1 MSSPPALRPGN
12 TGEAVRDLQRRLAAL
27 GYEVEPSEHGE
38 FGPLTSRAVR
48 EFQTRR
54 GLHVDGVCGVETWNA
69 LVESGFRLG
78 DRMLYFRHPMVR
90 GDDVAE
96 LQRQLNALGF
106 DAGRE
111 DGIFGGDTL
120 RALVDFQA
128 NVGLATDG
136 ICGPGTV
143 AGLRRVGSLAEG
155 SVASVRERDQL
166 RRNPGR
172 LGGRR
177 VYLAAAAGFEALGR
191 SVAHELDSLGAVTLL
206 DASGQASSAL
216 ADEANRFTAELVL
229 AIQAGDSHEARCSY
243 FESGRFRSEAGY
255 RIACSVSDELRPV
268 MPDVGT
274 VAGRRYAILRETRM
288 PAVVCELVRQH
299 DVDAMRRLV
308 SVVGAAGRAIAAG
321 VRRGIEE
328 PPPEE

>member
-12 TGEAVRDLQRRLAAL
+12 TGEAVRDLQRRLGAL
-27 GYEVEPSEHGE
+27 GYDVDAAEHGE
-38 FGPLTSRAVR
+38 FGTQTSRAVR
-48 EFQTRR
+48 EFQERQ
-54 GLHVDGVCGVETWNA
+54 GLQVDGVCGTETWNA

-90 GDDVAE
+90 GDDVVE
-96 LQRQLNALGF
+96 LQRRLNALGF

-111 DGIFGGDTL
+111 DGILGGDTL

-143 AGLRRVGSLAEG
+143 AALRRVDSLAEG
-155 SVASVRERDQL
+155 SVASVREREQL
-166 RRNPGR
+166 RRNPGQ
-172 LGGRR
+172 LAGLR

-191 SVAHELDSLGAVTLL
+191 AVAHELDALGALAVL

-216 ADEANRFTAELVL
+216 AHEANRFAAELVL
-229 AIQAGDSHEARCSY
+229 AIQAGDTRSARCTY

-255 RIACSVSDELRPV
+255 RIACSVSDALRAV
-268 MPDVGT
+268 LPDVGA
-274 VAGRRYAILRETRM
+274 VAGRRYAVLRETRM
-288 PAVVCELVRQH
+288 PAVVCELLRH
-299 DVDAMRRLV
+299 DDVDAMRRLV
-308 SVVGAAGRAIAAG
+308 SVVGDAGRAIAAG
-321 VRRGIEE
+321 VRRGVEE
-328 PPPEE
+328 PIAEN